1 MKIKQPKRPDQ
12 GQRWISCLKE
22 PTFCQKSHIV
32 KLAKKLRKKRT
43 FEDKSGPKL
52 VKNSHFLGQRWD
64 HRSPYHSPT
73 LGNVNWV
80 NFLSKLLSN
89 RSKVSSFSFIFQSL
103 IFSISMSDP
112 LLSLLMVCFEI
123 LYVPLMSPCFH

>member
-1 MKIKQPKRPDQ
+1 MKIKQPKKARSRTKVDFLFE
-12 GQRWISCLKE
+12 RANILS
-22 PTFCQKSHIV
+22 KSHII
-32 KLAKKLRKKRT
+32 KLTKKLRKSELLRT
-43 FEDKSGPKL
+43 NLDINL

-64 HRSPYHSPT
+64 HRSPYHLPT

-80 NFLSKLLSN
+80 NFLSKLLFN
-89 RSKVSSFSFIFQSL
+89 RSKVSSFSFIFQSF

-123 LYVPLMSPCFH
+123 LCSFNVPCFH